1 MVVCCKESSL
11 SLTESVAAVIEVVSP
26 SLSVLTA
33 SSSLSELTA
42 SSSLSE
48 LTASSSLSVLTASSS
63 LSQLTASSS
72 LSQVWELTANN
83 VIMVSAIGNDG
94 PLYG

>member
-1 MVVCCKESSL
+1 MDNSVLMSSHCWYVGDTRHLMVLCCKESSL

-26 SLSVLTA
+26 SLS
-33 SSSLSELTA
+33 ELTA

-48 LTASSSLSVLTASSS
+48 
-63 LSQLTASSS
+63 LTASSS

>member
-1 MVVCCKESSL
+1 MVLCCKESSL

-33 SSSLSELTA
+33 SSSLSVLTA

-48 LTASSSLSVLTASSS
+48 
-63 LSQLTASSS
+63 LTASSS